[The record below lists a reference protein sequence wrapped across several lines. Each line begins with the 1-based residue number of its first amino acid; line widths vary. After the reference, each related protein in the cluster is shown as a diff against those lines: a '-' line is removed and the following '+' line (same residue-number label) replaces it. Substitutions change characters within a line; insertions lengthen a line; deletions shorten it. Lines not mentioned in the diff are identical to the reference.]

1 MLVLPLLINVVLD
14 VFPSIMKFPEVKTS
28 HIYSVVR
35 HSFDLLDLYMLDSRL
50 KHGTSTST
58 TNSSQEGGEGG
69 VPEGPTPPHT
79 LSYTPSSRTFGI
91 ITAAAA
97 LDAEHALNAIFSSA
111 FNRYLALLIG
121 LGGRRP
127 TFGTQVAL

>member
-1 MLVLPLLINVVLD
+1 MLVLPLLINVVLY

-35 HSFDLLDLYMLDSRL
+35 HSFDPLDLYMLDSLL
-50 KHGTSTST
+50 KYGTSTST

-79 LSYTPSSRTFGI
+79 LSYTPSRTFGI

-97 LDAEHALNAIFSSA
+97 LDAEYALNPIFTLA